1 MFLSS
6 RSITITIQSLQILFL
21 GWRLRNKKTFKSFL
35 VVAAALSNKA
45 RQEPESKGYLTDLK
59 NMNTTSDAE
68 ISDNENAR
76 LMAQTNPAHPGSW
89 IAAARLEVV
98 AGNIQVARWLIR
110 KGCEDVWFE
119 ACRLVSPDETK
130 ALISKGVK
138 LIPHGRLRTWSMMIW
153 VGAGCWGKVWSTFP
167 ILLGC
172 GRQSW
177 SLQVRKKRDFC
188 FIGLWME
195 CCPLHVEL
203 WLQLAAV
210 ESNQNMWMCLLRQE
224 RRYCVVYI
232 RLLLSCRGL

>member
-1 MFLSS
+1 MFISS
-6 RSITITIQSLQILFL
+6 RSITNTIQSLQILFL

-45 RQEPESKGYLTDLK
+45 RQELESKGYLTDLK

-76 LMAQTNPAHPGSW
+76 LLAQTNPTHQRGW

-98 AGNIQVARWLIR
+98 AGNIQVARL
-110 KGCEDVWFE
+110 
-119 ACRLVSPDETK
+119 ASPDETK

-138 LIPHGRLRTWSMMIW
+138 SIPNSDKLWREAAELEHDDLSRSRVLRKGLEHIPDSVRLWEA
-153 VGAGCWGKVWSTFP
+153 VVELAGEEDKR
-167 ILLGC
+167 LLLH
-172 GRQSW
+172 RAM
-177 SLQVRKKRDFC
+177 K
-188 FIGLWME
+188 

-203 WLQLAAV
+203 WLQHGAL
-210 ESNQNMWMCLLRQE
+210 ETNENMWMSLPRQE

-232 RLLLSCRGL
+232 